1 VESRAKDIVAI
12 IDVISVRSFE
22 RDGCFGYMTE
32 ADDGSAQLICSS
44 PPPFRVSA
52 RVVTQLYGPRIHEP
66 ISFKTASHWGTRS
79 LANGN
84 LKLVHLVTDGDV
96 TLMPNE
102 AQVDVGSDVSG
113 DLFVP
118 VYPYEI
124 SWLPCGT
131 NAFKQ
136 QVTFSTPANR
146 FGEIWQEPA
155 MPSPPAVLK
164 EDGIYYATVGK
175 RRYPRFGIPIDAI
188 SKFLS
193 YKQPDRD
200 AFRCL

>member
-1 VESRAKDIVAI
+1 MKPTIARTRRAAFLCAACFSASSCLAPLRDDSPPLVESRAKDIVAI

-32 ADDGSAQLICSS
+32 ADDGSAQVICSS

-52 RVVTQLYGPRIHEP
+52 RVVTQLYGPRIHGP

-118 VYPYEI
+118 VYPY
-124 SWLPCGT
+124 
-131 NAFKQ
+131 
-136 QVTFSTPANR
+136 
-146 FGEIWQEPA
+146 
-155 MPSPPAVLK
+155 
-164 EDGIYYATVGK
+164 
-175 RRYPRFGIPIDAI
+175 
-188 SKFLS
+188 
-193 YKQPDRD
+193 
-200 AFRCL
+200 